1 MTLNIRFD
9 PNLGLLEVLPG
20 SLTISAGSFKQRD
33 DIQTVTF
40 SDDLESIDSNAF
52 AYCSNLKTLNL
63 PDSLSTIGKEAFF
76 ANFSLENLVVPD
88 AVVSVGDYA
97 FQYSRSLKSIHI
109 GDAVTSIGK
118 RSFSNGWVLSDLK
131 LGNSLT
137 TIGEKAFYGSP
148 QLSELTIPDSVI
160 RIGDDAFAGTGITAV
175 VLPSHFSDNPP
186 TEAFEPGTVI
196 SYGEK
201 DSIDSGEL
209 TSTGWQS
216 QSISGLWTTKD
227 DRLDSSEAVQ
237 TISWSIDENQKVDTL
252 QGSDN
257 LNFEGVNMP
266 ALTNAGSLKMNRGKD
281 RLSFSVNGSATA
293 LFNEGTINMG
303 KGRDQ
308 IDLLTGS
315 LDGEGTIK
323 LGTGND
329 LFSGFG
335 QQSLLNGGKGHD
347 QLMLPTG
354 RYELLPEGKRW
365 RITQNELTMVI
376 RSIETVGGQQ
386 TPEGSRLMIK
396 DLEQPSTL
404 IINESYISW
413 TRTNL

>member
-20 SLTISAGSFKQRD
+20 SLIIPAGSFKRRD
-33 DIQTVTF
+33 DIQTVTLP
-40 SDDLESIDSNAF
+40 DDLESIDSNAF

-63 PDSLSTIGKEAFF
+63 PNSLSTIGKEAFF
-76 ANFSLENLVVPD
+76 ANFSLESLVVPD

-97 FQYSRSLKSIHI
+97 FQYSRSLRSIHI

-118 RSFSNGWVLSDLK
+118 RSFSNGRVLSDLK
-131 LGNSLT
+131 LGHSLT

-148 QLSELTIPDSVI
+148 QLSELIIPDSVI
-160 RIGDDAFAGTGITAV
+160 RIGDDAFAGTGVTAV
-175 VLPSHFSDNPP
+175 VLPNHFSDNPP
-186 TEAFEPGTVI
+186 IEAFEPGTVI
-196 SYGEK
+196 SYGKK

-209 TSTGWQS
+209 TTAGWQS

-237 TISWSIDENQKVDTL
+237 TISWSIEEKQKVDTL

-293 LFNEGTINMG
+293 LFNEGIINMG

-315 LDGEGTIK
+315 LEGEGTIK
-323 LGTGND
+323 LGPGND

-365 RITQNELTMVI
+365 RITRNELTMVI
-376 RSIETVGGQQ
+376 RGIETVGGQQ
-386 TPEGSRLMIK
+386 TLEGSLLRIK
-396 DLEQPSTL
+396 DLEQSSTL
-404 IINESYISW
+404 IIDENNISW
-413 TRTNL
+413 T

>member
-148 QLSELTIPDSVI
+148 QLSELIIPDSVI
-160 RIGDDAFAGTGITAV
+160 RIGDDAFAGTGVTAV
-175 VLPSHFSDNPP
+175 VLPNHFSDNPP
-186 TEAFEPGTVI
+186 IEAFEPGTVI
-196 SYGEK
+196 SYGKK

-209 TSTGWQS
+209 TTAGWQS

-315 LDGEGTIK
+315 LEGEGTIK
-323 LGTGND
+323 LGPGND

-413 TRTNL
+413 T

>member
-20 SLTISAGSFKQRD
+20 SLIIPAGSFKRRD
-33 DIQTVTF
+33 DIQTVTLP
-40 SDDLESIDSNAF
+40 DDLESIDSNAF

-63 PDSLSTIGKEAFF
+63 PNSLSTIGKEAFF
-76 ANFSLENLVVPD
+76 ANFSLESLVVPD

-97 FQYSRSLKSIHI
+97 FQYSRSLRSIHI

-118 RSFSNGWVLSDLK
+118 RSFSNGRVLSDLK
-131 LGNSLT
+131 LGHSLT

-148 QLSELTIPDSVI
+148 QLSELIIPDSVI
-160 RIGDDAFAGTGITAV
+160 RIGDDAFAGTGVTAV
-175 VLPSHFSDNPP
+175 VLPNHFSDNPP
-186 TEAFEPGTVI
+186 IEAFEPGTVI
-196 SYGEK
+196 SYGKK

-209 TSTGWQS
+209 TTAGWQS

-237 TISWSIDENQKVDTL
+237 TISWSIEEKQKVDTL

-293 LFNEGTINMG
+293 LFNEGIINMG

-315 LDGEGTIK
+315 LEGEGTIK
-323 LGTGND
+323 LGPGND

-413 TRTNL
+413 T